1 MHDQLAKKVNGM
13 QILKN
18 EIRLARLQGET
29 LIVREIYG
37 VKQLTDPQGDLVCLQ
52 SGRKACL
59 VGYFQLPGSQGRDVV
74 TRSRICEDGRIQFTA
89 QGRLPIPV
97 FLDDLRVGQQV
108 DVLPEEDASQVAVYL
123 PYPTPV
129 LRGSALAVAA

>member
-1 MHDQLAKKVNGM
+1 MQVKVEVFKRG
-13 QILKN
+13 
-18 EIRLARLQGET
+18 IRLARLEGES
-29 LIVREIYG
+29 LIVRQLFGI
-37 VKQLTDPQGDLVCLQ
+37 KQLTDPFSGDVVCLQ

-59 VGYFQLPGSQGRDVV
+59 VGYFQLPGAQGRDVV
-74 TRSRICEDGRIQFTA
+74 ARSRICEDGRVQFTA

-108 DVLPEEDASQVAVYL
+108 DVLPEAETSQVAVFRL
-123 PYPTPV
+123 YPTPV